1 MSKQDGDSR
10 PLEDIPDIDG
20 IIIVS
25 SKQQATLKQEVR
37 WLLNQLLPFDFLF
50 TQFFSVISKHSTLSE
65 DCGTLAGDYIRTNQ
79 AFGILCL

>member
-10 PLEDIPDIDG
+10 PLEDIPDVDG

-25 SKQQATLKQEVR
+25 SKQQATLKQEVT

-50 TQFFSVISKHSTLSE
+50 MTLIHVLVHSF
-65 DCGTLAGDYIRTNQ
+65 IQ
-79 AFGILCL
+79 